1 MSLKIKLDD
10 LPTNLIAFIYQY
22 LDVKDMIN
30 SGKACRKLLSALEKD
45 YMYIELAKRQQ
56 LFCPSESEKFETWK
70 DYFMYLKQLSM
81 NIHSG
86 RANIGFKMVPYRG
99 HNSPIEAIG
108 VFNNRRDISKTI
120 VSGDSNGEVLTWNIE
135 EDEDGDKEYVKD
147 PIIKGDSNIA
157 GIKSLNDDSN
167 MIIWTKKN
175 KFYYFEVNMYKD
187 IERNASRFS
196 LLKEF
201 IIDEGDNTIKHLYYE
216 EKSNTLYMS
225 ADLGDDYR
233 LKNIYSYNLKSFI
246 LDKYTFDYNSQQTH
260 TVLNE
265 NNPMPNN
272 NQGWNA
278 FNNNNMNIFPVIHPM
293 PIFNNPPFNDNPIF
307 SNIKESRK
315 KNINY
320 FVVTEDKIITYINKE
335 PVRKRLIS
343 QYNNKNLLPNVFVF
357 KKSTRLHESY
367 HIDLDYILNILP
379 INDEE
384 VAFIGNYYHPGLRKY
399 QLIMKIYKTN
409 FFTLSREKV
418 LYDGKPE
425 NFDIVFYNKVE
436 LYYLINDVNLN
447 KLENI
452 QIMQLKI
459 NFIGTL
465 KHIPSIN
472 CVEGDMFRIVI
483 ASDDLFMTIFD
494 IKTGRQW
501 FNFLGG
507 SKTVQPKSFKKH
519 PYYEGFHLI
528 KVTRNSIVSAIG
540 NLIREYRFTFNHGD
554 NK

>member
-1 MSLKIKLDD
+1 MSSKINLED
-10 LPTNLIAFIYQY
+10 LSTNLIAFIYQY
-22 LDVKDMIN
+22 LDVKDMLN
-30 SGKACRKLLSALEKD
+30 AGKACRKLQSALQKD

-56 LFCPSESEKFETWK
+56 LFCPSESERFETWK
-70 DYFMYLKQLSM
+70 DYFRYLKQLTT
-81 NIHSG
+81 NIHTG
-86 RANIGFKMVPYRG
+86 KPNIGYRMVPYRG
-99 HNSPIEAIG
+99 HKSPIEAIG

-120 VSGDSNGEVLTWNIE
+120 VSGDSDGVVLTWNWG
-135 EDEDGDKEYVKD
+135 EDEDGDKLYSKD
-147 PIIKGDSNIA
+147 LIIKGDSSIA

-187 IERNASRFS
+187 IERNASRFN

-201 IIDEGDNTIKHLYYE
+201 AIDEGDNTIKHLYYE
-216 EKSNTLYMS
+216 KNTNTLYMS
-225 ADLGDDYR
+225 ANLGEDYR

-246 LDKYTFDYNSQQTH
+246 LDKYSFDYNSMQTH

-278 FNNNNMNIFPVIHPM
+278 FNNNNINILPVIHPM
-293 PIFNNPPFNDNPIF
+293 PIFNNPVINNNPNL

-320 FVVTEDKIITYINKE
+320 FVVTEDKLITYINKE
-335 PVRKRLIS
+335 PVKNRLIY
-343 QYNNKNLLPNVFVF
+343 QYNNKNLLPNVFAF

-384 VAFIGNYYHPGLRKY
+384 VAFIGNYYHPGLRKD

-409 FFTLSREKV
+409 YFTLSREKV

-436 LYYLINDVNLN
+436 LYYLINDVDLK

-459 NFIGTL
+459 SSIGTL
-465 KHIPSIN
+465 KNIPAIN
-472 CVEGDMFRIVI
+472 CIEGDTFRIVI
-483 ASDDLFMTIFD
+483 ASDDLFMAIFD
-494 IKTGRQW
+494 IKTGRHW

-507 SKTVQPKSFKKH
+507 SKSVKPKSFIKH

-528 KVTRNSIVSAIG
+528 KITRNSIVSAIG
-540 NLIREYRFTFNHGD
+540 NLIREYRFTFTYGD
-554 NK
+554 KK

>member
-201 IIDEGDNTIKHLYYE
+201 TIDEGDNTIKHLYYE
-216 EKSNTLYMS
+216 EKTNTLYMS

-278 FNNNNMNIFPVIHPM
+278 FNNNNIHIFPVIHPM

-307 SNIKESRK
+307 SN
-315 KNINY
+315 
-320 FVVTEDKIITYINKE
+320 
-335 PVRKRLIS
+335 
-343 QYNNKNLLPNVFVF
+343 F
-357 KKSTRLHESY
+357 K
-367 HIDLDYILNILP
+367 
-379 INDEE
+379 
-384 VAFIGNYYHPGLRKY
+384 
-399 QLIMKIYKTN
+399 
-409 FFTLSREKV
+409 
-418 LYDGKPE
+418 
-425 NFDIVFYNKVE
+425 
-436 LYYLINDVNLN
+436 
-447 KLENI
+447 
-452 QIMQLKI
+452 
-459 NFIGTL
+459 
-465 KHIPSIN
+465 
-472 CVEGDMFRIVI
+472 
-483 ASDDLFMTIFD
+483 
-494 IKTGRQW
+494 
-501 FNFLGG
+501 
-507 SKTVQPKSFKKH
+507 
-519 PYYEGFHLI
+519 
-528 KVTRNSIVSAIG
+528 
-540 NLIREYRFTFNHGD
+540 
-554 NK
+554 